1 MKRILVM
8 CKDREQWVEFQ
19 EILSWLRRGSL
30 TTTMELRTDSV
41 ILNDFEGD
49 TVFLMFTPNTSE
61 DIAKIFL
68 FDSIKWLCDKEIVD
82 YLKGRI
88 GGSERKHI

>member
-30 TTTMELRTDSV
+30 TTRIELRADSV

-49 TVFLMFTPNTSE
+49 TTFLMFTPNTSE
-61 DIAKIFL
+61 DIAKMFL
-68 FDSIKWLCDKEIVD
+68 FDNIKWLCDESLFDKEIVD

-88 GGSERKHI
+88 GE